1 MPQSGFAALFERLD
15 AAKERLGILGFGLS
29 VNTMEDVFL
38 RVSPEKAGTGDH
50 DDHETNGMDRKLA
63 SWQADAGQAG
73 KLMLK
78 DEKLST
84 VANGNGYGAV
94 ERKETNGLR
103 SKPVRPY
110 KRLTGFELWLGQMR
124 GLLTKRAIYTW
135 RRWLLYAAIVSYSRD
150 STN

>member
-38 RVSPEKAGTGDH
+38 RVSPEKAGTGDR

-78 DEKLST
+78 DEKLYT

-103 SKPVRPY
+103 SKPVRRY
-110 KRLTGFELWLGQMR
+110 ERLTGFDLWLGQMR

-135 RRWLLYAAIVSYSRD
+135 RRWLLYAAIVSYSKD

>member
-1 MPQSGFAALFERLD
+1 M
-15 AAKERLGILGFGLS
+15 GILGFGLS

-50 DDHETNGMDRKLA
+50 DDHETNGVDRRDKVEDKLML
-63 SWQADAGQAG
+63 GR
-73 KLMLK
+73 LMLK

-110 KRLTGFELWLGQMR
+110 KRLRGFDLWLGQMR

-135 RRWLLYAAIVSYSRD
+135 RRWLLYAAIVSYSKD

>member
-1 MPQSGFAALFERLD
+1 
-15 AAKERLGILGFGLS
+15 
-29 VNTMEDVFL
+29 
-38 RVSPEKAGTGDH
+38 
-50 DDHETNGMDRKLA
+50 
-63 SWQADAGQAG
+63 
-73 KLMLK
+73 MLK

-110 KRLTGFELWLGQMR
+110 KRLTGFDLWLGQMR

-135 RRWLLYAAIVSYSRD
+135 RRWLLYAAIVSCPRD
-150 STN
+150 STNWLPF